1 MNGCA
6 LAGSISPSYVLINS
20 LKHLVL
26 LNQGGPH
33 ESPLQLIP
41 RHVASRKRG
50 LVFCL
55 GFGRGVFFYFCSNS
69 KQSQAKG
76 VSKVLQRVI
85 PMVGDIIK
93 VTDAPSNLVAICRD
107 YIDAVNL
114 CMNLSVIRRSRR
126 QWATLLG
133 MKEGSLSLILNKG
146 GTSDRRRTLDPN
158 LFEDIQEN
166 AGNRAI
172 SQFFDMQSRGLL
184 NSQSKQN
191 RIDQLEEEL
200 KQLKGQANA

>member
-1 MNGCA
+1 M
-6 LAGSISPSYVLINS
+6 
-20 LKHLVL
+20 
-26 LNQGGPH
+26 
-33 ESPLQLIP
+33 
-41 RHVASRKRG
+41 
-50 LVFCL
+50 
-55 GFGRGVFFYFCSNS
+55 
-69 KQSQAKG
+69 
-76 VSKVLQRVI
+76 LQRVI

-146 GTSDRRRTLDPN
+146 GTSDRRRTLDPT